1 MADTAS
7 EYTNS
12 YTTFSGCDIACSF
25 GSQIIGELQG
35 ISYSVTRE
43 KAPIYTMGSANPRS
57 FSRGKRGIAGTLVFV
72 MFDHDALLKGLAEH
86 INKTKGLFRR
96 IGGDANWEALSI
108 DEWDEQLGRIASGG
122 NSTNNA
128 NRSAE
133 ATKNLATQEA
143 NIQIADEIPPFDIT
157 ISMANEYG
165 KAAVMVLYGVE
176 ILNQGSQFSMDNI
189 QSQQART
196 FVARR
201 LKCLEA
207 VSLAA

>member
-108 DEWDEQLGRIASGG
+108 DEWDEQLGRIALAVIQRITPTGLLKQPRILQRRKQISKLP
-122 NSTNNA
+122 
-128 NRSAE
+128 
-133 ATKNLATQEA
+133 TKFHHLTLLSRW
-143 NIQIADEIPPFDIT
+143 PM
-157 ISMANEYG
+157 SMARLLLWYY
-165 KAAVMVLYGVE
+165 MVLKFLTRV
-176 ILNQGSQFSMDNI
+176 LSSQWI
-189 QSQQART
+189 T
-196 FVARR
+196 FRASR
-201 LKCLEA
+201 LAHLLHA
-207 VSLAA
+207 G

>member
-86 INKTKGLFRR
+86 INKTKGLFHR

-133 ATKNLATQEA
+133 ATKNLAT
-143 NIQIADEIPPFDIT
+143 
-157 ISMANEYG
+157 
-165 KAAVMVLYGVE
+165 
-176 ILNQGSQFSMDNI
+176 
-189 QSQQART
+189 
-196 FVARR
+196 
-201 LKCLEA
+201 
-207 VSLAA
+207 